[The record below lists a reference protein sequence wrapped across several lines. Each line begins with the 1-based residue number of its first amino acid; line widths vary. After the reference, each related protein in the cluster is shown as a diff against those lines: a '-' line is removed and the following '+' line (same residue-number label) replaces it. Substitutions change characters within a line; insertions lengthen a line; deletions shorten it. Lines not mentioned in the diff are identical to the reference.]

1 VNLFDLAIGLALLA
15 AVVGGYK
22 LGFLTRIA
30 SWGGL
35 VIGLALAA
43 RFLPGALDALAA
55 GGAGGA
61 AGRLFLVM
69 AGLLAGAGIGASLG
83 EALGRAVSRVVA
95 RGPVKTLDR
104 VGGAVVGGLGVLI
117 AVWLLAPAAAHVP
130 GLIAREALSSRIAAV
145 VTSTA
150 PRPPDAFRAFRHLVP
165 EDRYPD
171 VFESLRRS
179 PDTGPPPAEVAFPT
193 EVVDA
198 AKRSTVN
205 VESVGCGGAHE
216 GSGWT
221 AAPETVVTN
230 AHVVAGADRV
240 IVRRP
245 DGRTFPARVVVFDER
260 RDLAVLEAP
269 GLNHPPLDLADPEP
283 GAAAAVI
290 GYPLGQN
297 EPRAAPAIVQLQQEA
312 LGRDIYGDAT
322 TRRQV
327 LFLAASLRQ
336 GDSGSAVI
344 NAQGQVVGTAFAI
357 APDRSATAY
366 ALAPSEVRAA
376 LGAPR
381 RPTTGRC
388 Q

>member
-1 VNLFDLAIGLALLA
+1 MNVVDIAIGVALLA
-15 AVVGGYK
+15 AVVGGFK

-35 VIGLALAA
+35 VAGILVAA
-43 RFLPGALDALAA
+43 RFLPGLIDAL
-55 GGAGGA
+55 GSNRPGGA
-61 AGRLFLVM
+61 AGRLFLVV

-83 EALGRAVSRVVA
+83 EAVGRAISRVVA
-95 RGPVKTLDR
+95 RGPVRTLDR
-104 VGGAVVGGLGVLI
+104 AGGAIVGALGVLV
-117 AVWLLAPAAAHVP
+117 AVWLLVPAAAQVP
-130 GLIAREALSSRIAAV
+130 GLIAREARTSRIATA
-145 VTSTA
+145 VTSAA
-150 PRPPDAFRAFRHLVP
+150 PQPPDALRAFRQLVP

-171 VFESLRRS
+171 VFDSLRPS
-179 PDTGPPPAEVAFPT
+179 PDIGPPPADVAVPS
-193 EVVDA
+193 EVVA
-198 AKRSTVN
+198 AATRSTVN

-221 AAPETVVTN
+221 AADETVVTN

-240 IVRRP
+240 VVRRP

-260 RDLAVLEAP
+260 RDLAVLEVA
-269 GLNHPPLDLADPEP
+269 GLGQRALELAEP
-283 GAAAAVI
+283 DVGGPAAVI
-290 GYPLGQN
+290 GYPGGQN
-297 EPRAAPAIVQLQQEA
+297 QPRVAPAIVQRQQEA
-312 LGRDIYGDAT
+312 LGRDIYGGAT

-344 NAQGQVVGTAFAI
+344 DERGRVVGTAFAI

-381 RPTTGRC
+381 VSTTGRC